1 MPRRDKVVNILAV
14 RYVKQGTETA
24 RFRTDST
31 SHSCQY
37 VCMYKPLDLISNRKY
52 REATWNGKYGDRSH
66 KLGNAVAFLVEWR
79 YGHHIEN
86 NISKYNHRENFREF

>member
-1 MPRRDKVVNILAV
+1 MPSPANTVDILAV
-14 RYVKQGTETA
+14 RHVKQGIETT
-24 RFRTDST
+24 RFRTDSS

-66 KLGNAVAFLVEWR
+66 KLGNAVAFLVR
-79 YGHHIEN
+79 LY
-86 NISKYNHRENFREF
+86 STS

>member
-31 SHSCQY
+31 SHSFQY
-37 VCMYKPLDLISNRKY
+37 VCVYKPLDLISNRKY

-66 KLGNAVAFLVEWR
+66 KLGNAVAFLVENMIMKR
-79 YGHHIEN
+79 TRTIITVRKGMDLQT
-86 NISKYNHRENFREF
+86 

>member
-1 MPRRDKVVNILAV
+1 MPRLAKVVDVLAV

-37 VCMYKPLDLISNRKY
+37 VCMYKPLDLNMSTF
-52 REATWNGKYGDRSH
+52 ATLKPI
-66 KLGNAVAFLVEWR
+66 LGLM
-79 YGHHIEN
+79 
-86 NISKYNHRENFREF
+86 

>member
-1 MPRRDKVVNILAV
+1 MPRRAKVVDVLAV

-31 SHSCQY
+31 SHSFQY
-37 VCMYKPLDLISNRKY
+37 VCMYKPLDLISY

-66 KLGNAVAFLVEWR
+66 KLGNAVAFLVHLWR
-79 YGHHIEN
+79 AVTAT
-86 NISKYNHRENFREF
+86 R

>member
-1 MPRRDKVVNILAV
+1 MTYVPRRDKVVNVLAV
-14 RYVKQGTETA
+14 RYVKQRTETA

-37 VCMYKPLDLISNRKY
+37 VCMYKLLDLISNRKY

-66 KLGNAVAFLVEWR
+66 ILGNAVAFLVKCTYNIQEIV
-79 YGHHIEN
+79 GHGWIFN
-86 NISKYNHRENFREF
+86 ARL

>member
-1 MPRRDKVVNILAV
+1 MPRRDKVVNVLAV

-66 KLGNAVAFLVEWR
+66 KLGNAVAFLVPLR
-79 YGHHIEN
+79 
-86 NISKYNHRENFREF
+86 KNFDNDF

>member
-1 MPRRDKVVNILAV
+1 MSYVPRRDKVVNILAV

-31 SHSCQY
+31 SHSFQY

-66 KLGNAVAFLVEWR
+66 KLGNAVAFLVFFTKS
-79 YGHHIEN
+79 EN
-86 NISKYNHRENFREF
+86 RFFDFNSTYHAFY

>member
-1 MPRRDKVVNILAV
+1 MPRRAKVVDVLAV

-66 KLGNAVAFLVEWR
+66 KLGNAVAFLVR
-79 YGHHIEN
+79 YTELYLPH
-86 NISKYNHRENFREF
+86 SVLSSDATA